1 MNKEGFVVLDFIFP
15 LKAKLL
21 GRKDHTDDL
30 CCHSVKE
37 LDLTPKERV

>member
-15 LKAKLL
+15 QKLL

-30 CCHSVKE
+30 CSFHSVKE